1 MKRSLLM
8 NFSVD
13 RDKRAIHVEREF
25 AAPVEDVWAAWT
37 QKELL
42 DQWWAPKPYRT
53 VTRSLEFRD
62 GGIWFYSMVGPQNDT
77 HWCRA
82 DYEDIRAP
90 ETFGIYDAFTDEKGN
105 VNNEMPRSRWK
116 IDFRSS
122 DDDSTMVHIVI
133 RYDKAEDIDKII
145 ELGFRE
151 GFTAALENLDAIFEG
166 NVE

>member
-13 RDKRAIHVEREF
+13 RDKRTIQVEREF
-25 AAPVEDVWAAWT
+25 AAPVADVWVAWT

-53 VTRSLEFRD
+53 VTRSLDFRD
-62 GGIWFYSMVGPQNDT
+62 GGTWFYSMVGPQNDT

-82 DYEDIRAP
+82 DYEGISAT
-90 ETFGIYDAFTDEKGN
+90 ETFGMYDAFTDEKGN

-116 IDFRSS
+116 VDFLSS
-122 DDDSTMVHIVI
+122 DDDSTRVHIVI
-133 RYDKAEDIDKII
+133 RYEKLEDIDKII

-151 GFTAALENLDAIFEG
+151 GFTAALENLDAIFEKI
-166 NVE
+166 